1 MHPSSLRITPPEHPM
16 ATKAA
21 TAPAVEPCV
30 RYNPEQTLRNKATRD
45 DRRKSIRAQNARSKS
60 LK

>member
-1 MHPSSLRITPPEHPM
+1 M